1 MAYSNQ
7 TPIPQFLDDPYEP
20 VNRGVWAANKGL
32 LKGVVHP
39 SARVYRS
46 VFPQPVRTSIQN
58 FERNITYPG
67 RLVNNLLQGRW
78 RGAGQET
85 TRFLSN
91 STVGLGGLLD
101 PATQWNIEKSDAS
114 FSQTFGKWGW
124 RPKTYVVLPLFGPSD
139 ERNTLGLLADRS
151 TNPLNYVN
159 QPYQSATYL
168 TTYNQLAATSE
179 TAQQLL
185 EIEADSYSIVKY
197 AWSHGSKYEKPDTSQ
212 KGPIDIPTLQTLA
225 AVSIAP
231 ENKNFLASNREIK
244 VKIPT
249 TGRKLKFNY
258 WLQPQSAP
266 LVYILPGLNAHRLS
280 NLSLALAEH
289 LYEQGFSVVST
300 SSVFHPEFM
309 ENASTANLP
318 IYVPVDSKDLLVALT
333 AMDRRLA
340 KKHPTRIT
348 KRALVGM
355 SMGGFMTLNLAV
367 QDEGKNS
374 ELMSFDR
381 YVAINS
387 PVDMIY
393 SAKLV
398 DQFIHSPMAW
408 PEAQRQDRINNTI
421 HKATANGII
430 SKRTGP
436 PLTFDQIESE
446 YLVGLAFRFG
456 LRDLIFSSQIRN
468 DQGVLQTPL
477 SKWKREPVY
486 HEIMQYSYRDYFY
499 QFAVPYYQAK
509 GINAAELLRHAN
521 LRNNASK
528 LRKQSKIHFL
538 TNRNDFMLPDKDL
551 RWLRK
556 TFPSSRLKVFPEG
569 GHLGNLNSP
578 DVEQAIL
585 KALNGL
591 KH

>member
-1 MAYSNQ
+1 
-7 TPIPQFLDDPYEP
+7 
-20 VNRGVWAANKGL
+20 
-32 LKGVVHP
+32 
-39 SARVYRS
+39 
-46 VFPQPVRTSIQN
+46 
-58 FERNITYPG
+58 
-67 RLVNNLLQGRW
+67 
-78 RGAGQET
+78 
-85 TRFLSN
+85 
-91 STVGLGGLLD
+91 
-101 PATQWNIEKSDAS
+101 
-114 FSQTFGKWGW
+114 
-124 RPKTYVVLPLFGPSD
+124 
-139 ERNTLGLLADRS
+139 
-151 TNPLNYVN
+151 
-159 QPYQSATYL
+159 
-168 TTYNQLAATSE
+168 
-179 TAQQLL
+179 
-185 EIEADSYSIVKY
+185 
-197 AWSHGSKYEKPDTSQ
+197 
-212 KGPIDIPTLQTLA
+212 
-225 AVSIAP
+225 
-231 ENKNFLASNREIK
+231 
-244 VKIPT
+244 
-249 TGRKLKFNY
+249 
-258 WLQPQSAP
+258 
-266 LVYILPGLNAHRLS
+266 
-280 NLSLALAEH
+280 
-289 LYEQGFSVVST
+289 
-300 SSVFHPEFM
+300 M

-446 YLVGLAFRFG
+446 YLVGLSFRFG

-521 LRNNASK
+521 LRNNESK

-538 TNRNDFMLPDKDL
+538 TNRNDFMLPNKDL

-556 TFPSSRLKVFPEG
+556 TFPSSRLKVFPQG

>member
-1 MAYSNQ
+1 VGQNTSD
-7 TPIPQFLDDPYEP
+7 TLDSYHLPLI
-20 VNRGVWAANKGL
+20 VLLSSWRGVWAANKGL

-46 VFPQPVRTSIQN
+46 VLPQPVRKSIQN

-67 RLVNNLLQGRW
+67 RVVNNLLQGRW
-78 RGAGQET
+78 SGAGQET

-91 STVGLGGLLD
+91 STVGLGGLFD

-124 RPKTYVVLPLFGPSD
+124 RPKTYMVLPLFGPSD
-139 ERNTLGLLADRS
+139 ERNTLGLLADRAA
-151 TNPLNYVN
+151 TPLNYAN
-159 QPYQSATYL
+159 QPYLSATYL

-197 AWSHGSKYEKPDTSQ
+197 AWSHGSKYEKPDTTQ
-212 KGPIDIPTLQTLA
+212 RGEVDIPTLQTLA
-225 AVSIAP
+225 AVLITP
-231 ENKNFLASNREIK
+231 ENENFLASNREIK

-258 WLQPQSAP
+258 WLQPDSAP

-309 ENASTANLP
+309 ENASTAHLP
-318 IYVPVDSKDLLVALT
+318 IYLPVDSKDLLVALT
-333 AMDRRLA
+333 
-340 KKHPTRIT
+340 
-348 KRALVGM
+348 
-355 SMGGFMTLNLAV
+355 
-367 QDEGKNS
+367 
-374 ELMSFDR
+374 ELMTFDR

-387 PVDMIY
+387 PVDMVY

-456 LRDLIFSSQIRN
+456 LRDLIYSSQIRN
-468 DQGVLQTPL
+468 NQGVLQTPI
-477 SKWKREPVY
+477 SKWRREPAY
-486 HEIMQYSYRDYFY
+486 HEIMNYSYHDYFY
-499 QFAVPYYQAK
+499 KFTVPYYKAK
-509 GINAAELLRHAN
+509 GVDATELLRHAN
-521 LRNNASK
+521 LRNKESK
-528 LRKQSKIHFL
+528 LRKQSKIHVL
-538 TNRNDFMLPDKDL
+538 TNRNDFMLPEKDL
-551 RWLRK
+551 RWLKK
-556 TFPSSRLKVFPEG
+556 TFPSSRLKVFPQG

-578 DVEQAIL
+578 DVEEAIIEAL
-585 KALNGL
+585 KGL
-591 KH
+591 KR